1 MSLLLNWLLSALAV
15 LVASYVLPGVHVS
28 GLFAALVVVIVLGLI
43 NLVVKPLLLLL
54 TLPVNILTLGL
65 FTFVINALLILL
77 ASKIVEGFAVDGFG
91 WALLFSVVLSL
102 VNAVLR
108 QFQK

>member
-1 MSLLLNWLLSALAV
+1 MSLLLNWFLSALAV
-15 LVASYVLPGVHVS
+15 LVTSYVLPGVHVS

-65 FTFVINALLILL
+65 FTFVINAALILL

>member
-1 MSLLLNWLLSALAV
+1 MSLLLNWFLSALAV

-28 GLFAALVVVIVLGLI
+28 GLFAALVVVVVLGLI

-65 FTFVINALLILL
+65 FTFVINAALILL